1 MATVSERILIMQ
13 RAMTMIMTMMTM
25 ATTTTIMM
33 MMNMM
38 MTTTTTTMVM
48 MMMTTDA
55 AMEDYFGARLQTSDH
70 ACSSQL
76 LSWNYNYPDV
86 T

>member
-25 ATTTTIMM
+25 ATTTIMM